1 MDVQIDHFWHRFLI
15 DFCAPFQE
23 RPESG
28 QEGPKSAQERPK
40 SAPRAAKSVPRAA
53 KSGQKVTKRSSRAA
67 KSGQKV
73 AKSGPCC
80 RATRRTTDVTSRR
93 HRPLGLYNR
102 STLAT
107 ECFIVSCVPKTRCTY
122 IVNPFERNRM
132 NLVFLHCSL
141 GLIITRKAYKP

>member
-1 MDVQIDHFWHRFLI
+1 MARFWHHFGRLLDIQIDHFWYRFLI
-15 DFCAPFQE
+15 DFCASFQE

-73 AKSGPCC
+73 AKSGQERLLLSGSSSNNRCHKS
-80 RATRRTTDVTSRR
+80 AASAF
-93 HRPLGLYNR
+93 RPLQLRVLYVGRKKIGKNGNNKNY
-102 STLAT
+102 
-107 ECFIVSCVPKTRCTY
+107 P
-122 IVNPFERNRM
+122 
-132 NLVFLHCSL
+132 
-141 GLIITRKAYKP
+141 LIP